1 MIPTASLNYG
11 RVFIYINSKTKI
23 MTSPQI
29 KKIGKSDLNAHHRN
43 SNAWDV
49 MKPFVHFGI
58 KATGLIA
65 GTLLSIIKSIPRR
78 DDQKKPDDRNKI
90 IKI

>member
-1 MIPTASLNYG
+1 MASP
-11 RVFIYINSKTKI
+11 K
-23 MTSPQI
+23 I
-29 KKIGKSDLNAHHRN
+29 KKIGKSDLNARH

-58 KATGLIA
+58 KATSLIA
-65 GTLLSIIKSIPRR
+65 GALVSIIKNIPRP
-78 DDQKKPDDRNKI
+78 DDQKKHDNKNKI